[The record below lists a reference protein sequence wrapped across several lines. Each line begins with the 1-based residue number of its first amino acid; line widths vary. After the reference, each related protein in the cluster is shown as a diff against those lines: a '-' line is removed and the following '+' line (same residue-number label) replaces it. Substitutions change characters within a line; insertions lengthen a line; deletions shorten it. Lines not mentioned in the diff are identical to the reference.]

1 MENVNVT
8 VFNLLEG
15 IVFFL
20 LLIERVYGS
29 L

>member
-1 MENVNVT
+1 MENVNAT
-8 VFNLLEG
+8 VFNLLEE